1 MSSSAQAAPAPAGND
16 YDSALFSLAA
26 VMRVLG
32 QAADPRTL
40 VHRFGRPGGID
51 TLELVRAARQLD
63 LKVRAIDT
71 GWDRLERTPLPAIAR
86 LATGGFVVLAAVRR
100 DGGAEE
106 VLVLDPAEGRPRS
119 WPRAE
124 FEAAWSGELILVATR
139 AGIAGPA
146 RRFDLTWF
154 IPAVVK
160 YRKLLG
166 EVLLGSFVLQFLGLG
181 SPLLFQVV
189 IDKVMVHHSL
199 TTLDVLVV
207 ALVAISVFEAA
218 FGTLRAYLFAHTTNR
233 IDLELGARLFRHLMA
248 LPIAY
253 FHARRVGD
261 SVARVREL
269 ETIRSF
275 LTGSSVTVVVDLCF
289 AFVFVAVMLA
299 YSGVLTAIVLAA
311 VPLYVVLSLAVTPIL
326 RRRLEEKFA
335 RGADNQAFLVERI
348 SAAET
353 VKSMAVEPQMQRR
366 WEELLAGYVQA
377 GFRAGNLAANAGQLA
392 QLINKLTIAATLWF
406 GARAVISGEL
416 TVGELVAFNML
427 SARVSAP
434 ILRLAQLWQD
444 FQQARLSIDRLGDI
458 LNVRTEPGPSGG
470 RGALPRLQGTIAF
483 DRVTFRYLPDGP
495 EILRQLSLAVPAG
508 QVLGLV
514 GASGSG
520 KSTLTRLVQRLYV
533 PEAGK
538 VTIDGLDLAL
548 ADAMALRRQ
557 IGVVPQD
564 SVLFT
569 GTVRDNIALADPGL
583 DLPRVIAVAEL
594 AGAHDFIMALPQGYD
609 TVIGERGA
617 TLSGGQRQRIAIAR
631 ALVGDPRILIFDEA
645 TSALDVESE
654 AAIQRNMR
662 RICAGRTVLI
672 IAHRL
677 SAVALADR
685 IVTIDQGRVVE
696 DGAPQD
702 LLQRGGHFARMFR
715 QQAGSGHAAGG

>member
-1 MSSSAQAAPAPAGND
+1 MSSSAPAAPAPAGHD
-16 YDSALFSLAA
+16 YDSALHSLAA

-32 QAADPRTL
+32 RAADPRTL
-40 VHRFGRPGGID
+40 TQRFGRPGGMD

-63 LKVRAIDT
+63 LKARSITT
-71 GWDRLERTPLPAIAR
+71 GWDRLDRTPLPAIAR
-86 LATGGFVVLAAVRR
+86 LAGGGFVVLAAVRR
-100 DGGAEE
+100 DGGPEE

-119 WPRAE
+119 WLRAD
-124 FEAAWSGELILVATR
+124 FEAAWGGELVLIATR
-139 AGIAGPA
+139 AGIAGPD

-181 SPLLFQVV
+181 APLLFQVV
-189 IDKVMVHHSL
+189 IDKVMVHRSL

-218 FGTLRAYLFAHTTNR
+218 FGALRSYLFAHTTNR

-299 YSGVLTAIVLAA
+299 YSGVLTLIVLAS
-311 VPLYVVLSLAVTPIL
+311 VPLYVALSLVVTPIL

-348 SAAET
+348 GAAET

-406 GARAVISGEL
+406 GARAVIGGDL

-458 LNVRTEPGPSGG
+458 LNVRTEPGPSSG
-470 RGALPRLQGTIAF
+470 RGALPRLQGAIAF

-495 EILRQLSLAVPAG
+495 EILRQVSLAVPAG
-508 QVLGLV
+508 QVLGIV

-520 KSTLTRLVQRLYV
+520 KSTLTRLIQRLYV

-569 GTVRDNIALADPGL
+569 GTVRDNIALTDPGL

-677 SAVALADR
+677 SAVRQADR

-696 DGAPQD
+696 DGAPQA
-702 LLQRGGHFARMFR
+702 LLQQGGHFARMFR
-715 QQAGSGHAAGG
+715 QQAGGHAGD